1 MTAFICRTERLIY
14 KQSVSQ
20 GLVLRGARLEFIFYI
35 RELSAFLGVVAFGNL
50 LDRRR
55 LGRRSL
61 SVEDVHVKD
70 NILAKS
76 YPIKLKT
83 DWRICD

>member
-1 MTAFICRTERLIY
+1 MRLEY
-14 KQSVSQ
+14 FVGSWTPFTVRQPRL
-20 GLVLRGARLEFIFYI
+20 GFAGARLEFIFYI

-50 LDRRR
+50 LERRT

-76 YPIKLKT
+76 YPIEVT
-83 DWRICD
+83 RDWRICD

>member
-1 MTAFICRTERLIY
+1 MLGFA
-14 KQSVSQ
+14 
-20 GLVLRGARLEFIFYI
+20 GARLEFIIYV

-50 LDRRR
+50 IERRT

-76 YPIKLKT
+76 YPIKLT
-83 DWRICD
+83 IDWRICD